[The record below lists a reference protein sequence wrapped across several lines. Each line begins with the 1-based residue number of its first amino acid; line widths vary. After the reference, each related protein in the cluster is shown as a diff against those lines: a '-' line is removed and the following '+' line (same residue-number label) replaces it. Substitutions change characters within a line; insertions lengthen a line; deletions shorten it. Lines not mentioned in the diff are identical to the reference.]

1 MSTSFKTVLCASLLG
16 ASVLL
21 ALHAGPV
28 SAAEPTGAAAEV
40 LALVKA
46 QWAAE
51 NQNKP
56 AAQAWGSIAD
66 DYTEFNPQVPT
77 LVEGKALA
85 ARFYEASLQGGDKGL
100 VSEMVNPHVQVYG
113 DTAILSYNYAGMT
126 KDKDGKVQGNF
137 AKSTR
142 VYVRQGGEWK
152 LVHANFAP
160 VVSPDGP

>member
-1 MSTSFKTVLCASLLG
+1 MSLSPHRMIRNTLLP
-16 ASVLL
+16 AAL
-21 ALHAGPV
+21 ALVIATGQI
-28 SAAEPTGAAAEV
+28 SAAENPAVAAEV
-40 LALVKA
+40 IALAKA
-46 QWAAE
+46 QWTAE
-51 NQNKP
+51 NQNRS

-66 DYTEFNPQVPT
+66 DYTEFNPQVPA

-126 KDKDGKVQGNF
+126 KDKDGKVEGNF

-142 VYVRQGGEWK
+142 VYVRQNGKWM

-160 VVSPDGP
+160 VIAPGD